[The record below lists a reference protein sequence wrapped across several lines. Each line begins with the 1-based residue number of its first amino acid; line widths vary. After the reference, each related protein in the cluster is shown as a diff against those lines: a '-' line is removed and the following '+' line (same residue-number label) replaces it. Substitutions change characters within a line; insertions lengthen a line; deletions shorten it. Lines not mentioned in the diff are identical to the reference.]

1 MRSLSLRVTVQ
12 SAKFLLVLA
21 VVLFA
26 SAGTLRFWQAWV
38 YLGLHL
44 ASLVV
49 TGVYLV
55 ATDPTL
61 VERRRDRPET
71 ERVQKLVIG
80 LMKLFGAATLVVAGL
95 DRRFAW
101 SAVPLSVV
109 LVACL
114 VFVAGSAVVFVVFRA
129 NTYGSSIIEVQR
141 GQTVVATGP
150 YRALRHPMYTGMV
163 LMGVAT
169 PFLLGSFWAALLV
182 PPGWVLLVVR
192 ILAEERL
199 LGERLP
205 GYREYLGLTRRRL
218 IPGVW

>member
-1 MRSLSLRVTVQ
+1 MRRLSLLVTLQ
-12 SAKFLLVLA
+12 SAKLLLVLA

-44 ASLVV
+44 ASLAVM
-49 TGVYLV
+49 GAYLV
-55 ATDPTL
+55 ARDPTL

-71 ERVQKLVIG
+71 ERVQKLVRG
-80 LMKLFGAATLVVAGL
+80 LMNVFGAAMLVVAGL
-95 DRRFAW
+95 DRRFSW
-101 SAVPLSVV
+101 SAVPTSIV
-109 LVACL
+109 LVACI
-114 VFVAGSAVVFVVFRA
+114 VFVAGSVLVFVVFRA
-129 NTYGSSIIEVQR
+129 NTYGSSIIEVQK

-150 YRALRHPMYTGMV
+150 YRTLRHPMYAGMI

-169 PFLLGSFWAALLV
+169 PLVLGSLWAALLV

-199 LGERLP
+199 LQDRLP
-205 GYREYLGLTRRRL
+205 GYREYLSATRHRL

>member
-1 MRSLSLRVTVQ
+1 MRRLSLLVTFQ

-21 VVLFA
+21 LVLFA

-49 TGVYLV
+49 TCAYFV
-55 ATDPTL
+55 AKDEAL

-71 ERVQKLVIG
+71 ESVQKLIKG
-80 LMKLFGAATLVVAGL
+80 GMNLFGAAMLVVAGL

-101 SAVPLSVV
+101 SSVPASLV
-109 LVACL
+109 LVACF
-114 VFVAGSAVVFVVFRA
+114 VFAFGSALVFVVFRA
-129 NTYGSSIIEVQR
+129 NTYGSSIIEVQK

-150 YRALRHPMYTGMV
+150 YRALRHPMYTGMA
-163 LMGVAT
+163 LMGMAT

-199 LGERLP
+199 LGDRLP
-205 GYREYLGLTRRRL
+205 GYREYLGVTRRRL